1 MTEEVKQVEEVKE
14 PQEQVAQPTEIETR
28 AMEMGWRPKGE
39 FSGSEDDFI
48 DAKEFVRR
56 KPLFEKIDAQ
66 SRQLKNV
73 TQGLEALK
81 NHYSKVRETEFN
93 RALQEL
99 KSQRKQAMTEG
110 DGERFEQIDEQIK
123 SVEVQAAEMKQIQE
137 RPLVRE
143 EVVNPEFQS
152 WKARN
157 SWYENT
163 TSMRA
168 HADEVGIRL
177 HKEGLSAA
185 EVLKR
190 VEQEVRKE
198 FPHKFVN
205 PNKASAPSVESST
218 SRGGGTSKRDDFQ
231 MSEQEE
237 KAMKNLIK
245 LTGRD
250 GKPFMTKEQYIADLK
265 KAKGL

>member
-1 MTEEVKQVEEVKE
+1 MTEEVKQEVVE
-14 PQEQVAQPTEIETR
+14 PQEQVAQPSEIETR
-28 AMEMGWRPKGE
+28 AMEMGWRPKEE
-39 FSGSEDDFI
+39 FGGSEDDFI

-110 DGERFEQIDEQIK
+110 DGDRFEQIDEQIK
-123 SVEVQAAEMKQIQE
+123 DVEVQAAEMKQIQS

-157 SWYENT
+157 SWYDSTE
-163 TSMRA
+163 SMRA
-168 HADEVGIRL
+168 VADKIGIRL
-177 HKEGLSAA
+177 HSEGVPAA

-198 FPHKFVN
+198 FPQKFVN
-205 PNKASAPSVESST
+205 PNKAGAPSVESST
-218 SRGGGTSKRDDFQ
+218 TRGGGTSKRDDFQ

-237 KAMKNLIK
+237 KAMKS
-245 LTGRD
+245 LTRITGKD
-250 GKPFMTKEQYIADLK
+250 GKPFMTQAQYIADLK